1 MPSVTLANPI
11 PDQFVEQSGD
21 AKFSMPEGTFVHS
34 NPGEILSYAAVQADG
49 TPLPSWLSFDGTTA
63 TFEGKPPE
71 GFAGDVQIRIIAR
84 DSSGN
89 QSESMFRVNI
99 GDAASRPAAA
109 QPQSVQPLNLGSD
122 VETRPL
128 APLADTPSI
137 AVANPMPDQFVEPNG
152 DAKFAVP
159 EGTFVHTN
167 PGEQLT
173 LSATQVDGAPL
184 PPWLSFNGVSATFE
198 GKPPAGFAGELQVK
212 VVGRDSSG
220 NEAASLFR
228 FSVGDQGQPGGA
240 QPQQQSQT
248 SPQPQSPQP
257 PTALSAVGARPPT
270 TPAEIPAL
278 TTATQIPDQFA
289 QPNGD
294 IRFAVPRGTFISA
307 NPADALTLS
316 ASMPDGQPLPQ
327 WLFFNAVTGV
337 FDGKPPAG
345 FTGELQIKVIARDAG
360 GNEAESIFRFSVGD
374 QGNATEQQPE
384 RQQQGTR
391 PADAPEGQ
399 SSIDVD
405 AATVKLSRADA
416 KTLHGRASLQRQLH
430 DHSLR
435 SKMPLAKV
443 AAVPAQHAT
452 AGCGRASS
460 ACRLARQALRR
471 N

>member
-1 MPSVTLANPI
+1 MRDGKLRATGGGFYRRTARSLA
-11 PDQFVEQSGD
+11 
-21 AKFSMPEGTFVHS
+21 
-34 NPGEILSYAAVQADG
+34 
-49 TPLPSWLSFDGTTA
+49 
-63 TFEGKPPE
+63 
-71 GFAGDVQIRIIAR
+71 RI
-84 DSSGN
+84 
-89 QSESMFRVNI
+89 
-99 GDAASRPAAA
+99 
-109 QPQSVQPLNLGSD
+109 
-122 VETRPL
+122 
-128 APLADTPSI
+128 
-137 AVANPMPDQFVEPNG
+137 
-152 DAKFAVP
+152 
-159 EGTFVHTN
+159 
-167 PGEQLT
+167 
-173 LSATQVDGAPL
+173 
-184 PPWLSFNGVSATFE
+184 
-198 GKPPAGFAGELQVK
+198 
-212 VVGRDSSG
+212 RDSSG

-228 FSVGDQGQPGGA
+228 FSVGEQGQAGGA

-248 SPQPQSPQP
+248 PPQPQSPQP

-374 QGNATEQQPE
+374 QGNATERQPE
-384 RQQQGTR
+384 RQPQGTR

-416 KTLHGRASLQRQLH
+416 KTLHGRASLQLQLR

-435 SKMPLAKV
+435 TRMPLAKV
-443 AAVPAQHAT
+443 AAAPAQRAR
-452 AGCGRASS
+452 AG
-460 ACRLARQALRR
+460 
-471 N
+471 